1 MSGAQVQTERI
12 LIKAPV
18 EFVWDVLTDV
28 EKYGEWNPF
37 TPDARTDFRIGS
49 PAHLRV
55 RMGPARMPITETVS
69 AFERP
74 RLIAWTKTFGAPW
87 LLVAVR
93 EQHLEPR
100 DEGSCEYH
108 NADRLRGVLAPL
120 VSLCFGGYMSR
131 GFTDVGEG
139 LRRYAEA
146 RYRQATSG
154 GEAAG
159 SAP

>member
-1 MSGAQVQTERI
+1 MQTERI
-12 LIKAPV
+12 LIKAPAG
-18 EFVWDVLTDV
+18 FVWDVLTDV
-28 EKYGEWNPF
+28 ETYGDWNPF
-37 TPDARTDFRIGS
+37 TPRARTDFSIGS

-55 RMGPARMPITETVS
+55 RMGPCRMPITETVC

-74 RLIAWTKTFGAPW
+74 RLIAWTKTFGATW

-100 DEGSCEYH
+100 GEGACEYH
-108 NADRLRGVLAPL
+108 NTDRLRGVLAPL
-120 VSLCFGGYMSR
+120 VGRCFGGYMQR

-146 RYRQATSG
+146 QYGKATSG
-154 GEAAG
+154 GDEAG